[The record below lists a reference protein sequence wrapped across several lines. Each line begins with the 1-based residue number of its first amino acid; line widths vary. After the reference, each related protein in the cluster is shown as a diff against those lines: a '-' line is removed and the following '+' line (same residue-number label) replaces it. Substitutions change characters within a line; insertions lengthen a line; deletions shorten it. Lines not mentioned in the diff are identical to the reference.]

1 MEAQPMLD
9 PATLREHTDEV
20 RRSLASRGDDAELL
34 DRFLKA
40 DGRRRTLLQQAE
52 SLKQERNRANDE
64 IAQARRAG
72 DDAGARILELKRLSA
87 EIKELD
93 DDIREAEEAS
103 RSLLL
108 EIPNL
113 PHDSAPVGNC
123 AEDNPVIRTR
133 GEPRKLDFE
142 PKDHVTLG
150 EDLGILD
157 LARAARMSGA
167 RFAVALGDGARLER
181 ALIQFM
187 LDVHTREHGYVE
199 VLPPFLVNSAAMT
212 GTGQL
217 PKFEEDLFR
226 IQGVDLYLIPT
237 AEVPVTNLY
246 REEILEPGRLP
257 MKFVSYTPC
266 FRAEAGSHGQ
276 DTRGLIRQHQFNK
289 VEMVQFAEPEHSYEA
304 LEALTGH
311 AETILQRLELP
322 YRVVDLC
329 TGDLGFSAA
338 RTYDLEVWLPS
349 QNTYR
354 EISSCSN
361 FEDYQAR
368 RARIRYRPEKGA
380 KARHVHTLNG
390 SGLAIGRTLVAI
402 LENFQQADGTVRI
415 PAALVPYMDGK
426 ELIERRS

>member
-1 MEAQPMLD
+1 MLD
-9 PATLREHTDEV
+9 PALIRERTDDV
-20 RRSLASRGDDAELL
+20 RRAMESRGEDPVLL
-34 DRFLKA
+34 DRFLEA
-40 DGRRRTLLQQAE
+40 DTRRRSLLQGAE
-52 SLKQERNRANDE
+52 TLKQERNKANEE
-64 IAQARRAG
+64 IAQAHREKR
-72 DDAGARILELKRLSA
+72 DASERIQELKRLS
-87 EIKELD
+87 EQIKGLD
-93 DDIREAEEAS
+93 GQIREAEESS
-103 RSLLL
+103 RSVLL

-113 PHDSAPVGNC
+113 PHASVPAGTSAD
-123 AEDNPVIRTR
+123 DNPVLRTH
-133 GEPRKLDFE
+133 GSPPQFDFE
-142 PKDHVTLG
+142 PQDHVTLG
-150 EDLGILD
+150 ENLGILD

-181 ALIQFM
+181 ELIQFM
-187 LDVHTREHGYVE
+187 LEVHTGEHGYLE
-199 VLPPFLVNSAAMT
+199 ILPPFLVNRDAMT

-226 IQGVDLYLIPT
+226 IQGEDLYLIPT

-246 REEILEPGRLP
+246 REEILEPGSLP

-289 VEMVQFAEPEHSYEA
+289 VELVQYAEPEKSYEA
-304 LEALTGH
+304 LDSLTAH

-329 TGDLGFSAA
+329 TADLGFSAA
-338 RTYDLEVWLPS
+338 RTFDLEVWLPS

-361 FEDYQAR
+361 FEAYQAR

-380 KARHVHTLNG
+380 KSRYLHTING
-390 SGLAIGRTLVAI
+390 SALAIGRTLVAI
-402 LENFQQADGTVRI
+402 LENYQQADGTVRI
-415 PAALVPYMDGK
+415 PRALVPFMGGK
-426 ELIERRS
+426 ELIEPRT

>member
-1 MEAQPMLD
+1 MLD
-9 PATLREHTDEV
+9 PALIREHTDDV
-20 RRSLASRGDDAELL
+20 RRAMESRGEDPVLL
-34 DRFLKA
+34 DRFLEA
-40 DGRRRTLLQQAE
+40 DTRRRSLLQGAE
-52 SLKQERNRANDE
+52 TLKQERNKANEE
-64 IAQARRAG
+64 IAQAHREKR
-72 DDAGARILELKRLSA
+72 DASERIQELKRLS
-87 EIKELD
+87 EQIKGLD
-93 DDIREAEEAS
+93 GQIREAEESS
-103 RSLLL
+103 RSVLL

-113 PHDSAPVGNC
+113 PHASVPAGTSAD
-123 AEDNPVIRTR
+123 DNPVLRTH
-133 GEPRKLDFE
+133 GSPPQFDFE
-142 PKDHVTLG
+142 PQDHVTLG
-150 EDLGILD
+150 ENLGILD

-181 ALIQFM
+181 ELIQFM
-187 LDVHTREHGYVE
+187 LEVHTGEHGYLE
-199 VLPPFLVNSAAMT
+199 ILPPFLVNRDAMT

-226 IQGVDLYLIPT
+226 IQGEDLYLIPT

-246 REEILEPGRLP
+246 REEILEPGSLP

-289 VEMVQFAEPEHSYEA
+289 VELVQYAEPEKSYEA
-304 LEALTGH
+304 LDSLTAH

-329 TGDLGFSAA
+329 TADLGFSAA
-338 RTYDLEVWLPS
+338 RTFDLEVWLPS

-361 FEDYQAR
+361 FEAYQAR

-380 KARHVHTLNG
+380 KSRYLHTING
-390 SGLAIGRTLVAI
+390 SALAIGRTLVAI
-402 LENFQQADGTVRI
+402 LENYQQADGTVRI
-415 PAALVPYMDGK
+415 PRALVPFMGGK
-426 ELIERRS
+426 ELIEPRT

>member
-1 MEAQPMLD
+1 MLD
-9 PATLREHTDEV
+9 PALIREQTDDV
-20 RRSLASRGDDAELL
+20 RRALESRGEDTGLL
-34 DRFLKA
+34 DRFLEA
-40 DGRRRTLLQQAE
+40 DARRRGLLQQAE
-52 SLKQERNRANDE
+52 TLKQERNKANEE
-64 IAQARRAG
+64 IARARRE
-72 DDAGARILELKRLSA
+72 DRDASQRIQELKRLSE
-87 EIKELD
+87 EIKGLD
-93 DDIREAEEAS
+93 GQIREAEESS
-103 RSLLL
+103 RSVLL

-113 PHDSAPVGNC
+113 PHASVPAGAGAD
-123 AEDNPVIRTR
+123 DNPVLRTH
-133 GEPRKLDFE
+133 GSPPQFDFE
-142 PKDHVTLG
+142 PEDHVTLG
-150 EDLGILD
+150 EKLGILD

-187 LDVHTREHGYVE
+187 LDVHTGEHGYLE
-199 VLPPFLVNSAAMT
+199 VLPPFLVNSNAMV

-217 PKFEEDLFR
+217 PKFEKDLFR
-226 IQGVDLYLIPT
+226 IQGEDLYLIPT

-246 REEILEPGRLP
+246 REEILEPGSLP

-289 VEMVQFAEPEHSYEA
+289 VELVQYSEPEKSYEA
-304 LEALTGH
+304 LDSLTAN
-311 AETILQRLELP
+311 AETILKRLELP

-329 TGDLGFSAA
+329 TADLGFSAA
-338 RTYDLEVWLPS
+338 RTFDLEVWLPS

-361 FEDYQAR
+361 FEAYQAR

-380 KARHVHTLNG
+380 KARYLHTLNG

-402 LENFQQADGTVRI
+402 LENYQQADGTVRI
-415 PAALVPYMDGK
+415 PPALVPFMDGK
-426 ELIERRS
+426 ERIEPRA

>member
-1 MEAQPMLD
+1 MLD
-9 PATLREHTDEV
+9 PALIREHTDDV
-20 RRSLASRGDDAELL
+20 RRAMESRGEDPVLL
-34 DRFLKA
+34 DRFLEA
-40 DGRRRTLLQQAE
+40 DTRRRSLLQGAE
-52 SLKQERNRANDE
+52 TLKQERNKANEE
-64 IAQARRAG
+64 IAQAHREKR
-72 DDAGARILELKRLSA
+72 DASERIQELKRLS
-87 EIKELD
+87 EQIKGLD
-93 DDIREAEEAS
+93 GQIREAEESS
-103 RSLLL
+103 RSVLL

-113 PHDSAPVGNC
+113 PHASVPAGTSAD
-123 AEDNPVIRTR
+123 DNPVLRTH
-133 GEPRKLDFE
+133 GSPPQFDFE
-142 PKDHVTLG
+142 PQDHVTLG
-150 EDLGILD
+150 ENLGILD

-187 LDVHTREHGYVE
+187 LEVHTGEHGYLE
-199 VLPPFLVNSAAMT
+199 ILPPFLVNSDAMT

-226 IQGVDLYLIPT
+226 IQGEDLYLIPT

-246 REEILEPGRLP
+246 REEILEPGSLP

-289 VEMVQFAEPEHSYEA
+289 VELVQYAEPEKSYEA
-304 LEALTGH
+304 LDSLTAH

-329 TGDLGFSAA
+329 TADLGFSAA
-338 RTYDLEVWLPS
+338 RTFDLEVWLPS

-361 FEDYQAR
+361 FEAYQAR

-380 KARHVHTLNG
+380 KSRYLHTING
-390 SGLAIGRTLVAI
+390 SALAIGRTLVAI
-402 LENFQQADGTVRI
+402 LENYQQADGTVRI
-415 PAALVPYMDGK
+415 PRALVPFMGGK
-426 ELIERRS
+426 ELIEPRT

>member
-1 MEAQPMLD
+1 MLD
-9 PATLREHTDEV
+9 PALIREQTDNV
-20 RRSLASRGDDAELL
+20 RRALESRGEDTGLL
-34 DRFLKA
+34 DRFLEA
-40 DGRRRTLLQQAE
+40 DAHRRNLLQQAE
-52 SLKQERNRANDE
+52 TLKQERNKANEE
-64 IAQARRAG
+64 IAQAHRQDR
-72 DDAGARILELKRLSA
+72 DASERIQELKRLSE
-87 EIKELD
+87 EIKGLD
-93 DDIREAEEAS
+93 GQIREAEESS
-103 RSLLL
+103 RSVLL

-113 PHDSAPVGNC
+113 PHASVPPGASAD
-123 AEDNPVIRTR
+123 DNPVLRTY
-133 GEPRKLDFE
+133 GSPPQFNFE
-142 PKDHVTLG
+142 PEDHVTLG
-150 EDLGILD
+150 ENLGILD
-157 LARAARMSGA
+157 LARAARMSGS

-187 LDVHTREHGYVE
+187 LDVHTGEHGYLE
-199 VLPPFLVNSAAMT
+199 VLPPFLVNSNAMT

-217 PKFEEDLFR
+217 PKFEKDLFR
-226 IQGVDLYLIPT
+226 IQGEDLYLIPT

-246 REEILEPGRLP
+246 RDEILEPGSLP

-289 VEMVQFAEPEHSYEA
+289 VELVQYAEPEKSYEA
-304 LEALTGH
+304 LDSLTAH

-329 TGDLGFSAA
+329 TADLGFSAA
-338 RTYDLEVWLPS
+338 RTFDLEVWLPS

-361 FEDYQAR
+361 FETYQAR

-380 KARHVHTLNG
+380 RSRYLHTING

-402 LENFQQADGTVRI
+402 LENYQQADGTVRL
-415 PAALVPYMDGK
+415 PRALVPFMGGK
-426 ELIERRS
+426 ELIEPRT

>member
-1 MEAQPMLD
+1 MPD
-9 PATLREHTDEV
+9 PALIRERTDDV
-20 RRSLASRGDDAELL
+20 RRALESRGEDTGLL
-34 DRFLKA
+34 DRFLEA
-40 DGRRRTLLQQAE
+40 DARRRSLLQGAE
-52 SLKQERNRANDE
+52 TLKQERNKANEE
-64 IAQARRAG
+64 IAQAHRDKR
-72 DDAGARILELKRLSA
+72 DASERIQELKRLS
-87 EIKELD
+87 EQIKGLD
-93 DDIREAEEAS
+93 GQIREAEESS
-103 RSLLL
+103 RSVLL

-113 PHDSAPVGNC
+113 PHASVPAGTSAD
-123 AEDNPVIRTR
+123 DNPVLRTH
-133 GEPRKLDFE
+133 GSPPQFDFE
-142 PKDHVTLG
+142 PQDHVTLG
-150 EDLGILD
+150 ENLGILD

-187 LDVHTREHGYVE
+187 LDVHTGEHGYLE
-199 VLPPFLVNSAAMT
+199 VLPPFLVNSNAMT

-217 PKFEEDLFR
+217 PKFEKDLFR
-226 IQGVDLYLIPT
+226 IQGEDLYLIPT

-246 REEILEPGRLP
+246 RDEILEPGSLP

-289 VEMVQFAEPEHSYEA
+289 VELVQYAEPEKSYEA
-304 LEALTGH
+304 LDSLTAH

-329 TGDLGFSAA
+329 TADLGFSAA
-338 RTYDLEVWLPS
+338 RTFDLEVWLPS

-361 FEDYQAR
+361 FEAYQAR

-380 KARHVHTLNG
+380 KARYLHTING

-402 LENFQQADGTVRI
+402 LENCQQADGTVLI
-415 PAALVPYMDGK
+415 PQALVPFMGGK
-426 ELIERRS
+426 ELIEPRT

>member
-1 MEAQPMLD
+1 MLD
-9 PATLREHTDEV
+9 PTLIREQTDDV
-20 RRSLASRGDDAELL
+20 RRGLESRGEDSGLL
-34 DRFLKA
+34 DRFLEA
-40 DGRRRTLLQQAE
+40 DACRRSLLQQAE
-52 SLKQERNRANDE
+52 TLKQERNKANEE
-64 IAQARRAG
+64 IAQAHRDKR
-72 DDAGARILELKRLSA
+72 DASERIQELKRLSE
-87 EIKELD
+87 EIKGLD
-93 DDIREAEEAS
+93 GQIREAEESS
-103 RSLLL
+103 RSVLL

-113 PHDSAPVGNC
+113 PHASVPAGASAD
-123 AEDNPVIRTR
+123 DNPVLRTH
-133 GEPRKLDFE
+133 GSPPQFDFE
-142 PKDHVTLG
+142 PEDHVTLG
-150 EDLGILD
+150 ENLGILD

-187 LDVHTREHGYVE
+187 LEVHTGEHGYLE
-199 VLPPFLVNSAAMT
+199 VLPPFLVNSNAMT

-217 PKFEEDLFR
+217 PKFEKDLFH
-226 IQGVDLYLIPT
+226 IQGEDLYLIPT

-246 REEILEPGRLP
+246 REEILEPGSLP

-289 VEMVQFAEPEHSYEA
+289 VELVQYAEPEKSYEA
-304 LEALTGH
+304 LDSLTAH

-329 TGDLGFSAA
+329 TADLGFSAA
-338 RTYDLEVWLPS
+338 RTFDLEVWLPS

-361 FEDYQAR
+361 FEAYQAR
-368 RARIRYRPEKGA
+368 RAGIRYRPEKGA
-380 KARHVHTLNG
+380 KARYLHTING

-402 LENFQQADGTVRI
+402 LENYQQADGTVRI
-415 PAALVPYMDGK
+415 PQALVPFMDGK
-426 ELIERRS
+426 ERIEPRA

>member
-1 MEAQPMLD
+1 MLD
-9 PATLREHTDEV
+9 PALIRERTDDV
-20 RRSLASRGDDAELL
+20 RRAMESRGEDPVLL
-34 DRFLKA
+34 DRFLEA
-40 DGRRRTLLQQAE
+40 DTRRRSLLQGAE
-52 SLKQERNRANDE
+52 TLKQERNKANEE
-64 IAQARRAG
+64 IAQAHREKR
-72 DDAGARILELKRLSA
+72 DASERIQELKRLS
-87 EIKELD
+87 EQIKGLD
-93 DDIREAEEAS
+93 GQIREAEESS
-103 RSLLL
+103 RSVLL

-113 PHDSAPVGNC
+113 PHASVPAGTSAD
-123 AEDNPVIRTR
+123 DNPVLRTH
-133 GEPRKLDFE
+133 GSPPQFDFE
-142 PKDHVTLG
+142 PQDHVTLG
-150 EDLGILD
+150 ENLGILD

-181 ALIQFM
+181 ELIQFM
-187 LDVHTREHGYVE
+187 LEVHTGEHGYLE
-199 VLPPFLVNSAAMT
+199 VLPPFLVNSDAMT

-226 IQGVDLYLIPT
+226 IQGEDLYLIPT

-246 REEILEPGRLP
+246 REEILEPGSLP

-289 VEMVQFAEPEHSYEA
+289 VELVQYAEPEQSYEA
-304 LEALTGH
+304 LDSLTAH

-329 TGDLGFSAA
+329 TADLGFSAA
-338 RTYDLEVWLPS
+338 RTFDLEVWLPS

-361 FEDYQAR
+361 FEAYQAR

-380 KARHVHTLNG
+380 KSRYLHTING
-390 SGLAIGRTLVAI
+390 SALAIGRTLVAI
-402 LENFQQADGTVRI
+402 LENYQQADGTVRI
-415 PAALVPYMDGK
+415 PRALVPFMGGK
-426 ELIERRS
+426 ELIEPRT

>member
-1 MEAQPMLD
+1 MLD
-9 PATLREHTDEV
+9 PALIREQTDDV
-20 RRSLASRGDDAELL
+20 RRRLESRGEDPGLL
-34 DRFLKA
+34 DRFLEA
-40 DGRRRTLLQQAE
+40 DARRRSLLQQAE
-52 SLKQERNRANDE
+52 TLKQERNKANEE
-64 IAQARRAG
+64 IAQARRE
-72 DDAGARILELKRLSA
+72 DRDASERIQELKRLSE
-87 EIKELD
+87 EIKGLD
-93 DDIREAEEAS
+93 GQIREAEESS
-103 RSLLL
+103 RSVLL

-113 PHDSAPVGNC
+113 PHASVPAGASAD
-123 AEDNPVIRTR
+123 DNPVLRTH
-133 GEPRKLDFE
+133 GSPPQFDFE
-142 PKDHVTLG
+142 PEDHVTLG
-150 EDLGILD
+150 ENLGILD

-181 ALIQFM
+181 ALMQFM
-187 LDVHTREHGYVE
+187 LDVHTGEHGYLE
-199 VLPPFLVNSAAMT
+199 VLPPFLVNSNAMM

-226 IQGVDLYLIPT
+226 IQGEDLYLIPT

-246 REEILEPGRLP
+246 REEILEPGSLP

-289 VEMVQFAEPEHSYEA
+289 VELVQYAEPEKSYEA
-304 LEALTGH
+304 LDSLTAN

-329 TGDLGFSAA
+329 TADLGFSAA
-338 RTYDLEVWLPS
+338 RTFDLEVWLPS

-361 FEDYQAR
+361 FEAYQAR

-380 KARHVHTLNG
+380 KARYVHTLNG

-402 LENFQQADGTVRI
+402 LENYQQADGTVLI
-415 PAALVPYMDGK
+415 PRALVPFMDGK
-426 ELIERRS
+426 ERIEPRA